1 VFDGTG
7 AALKSSVCNEV
18 KTVANKPDQSTL
30 FLLLGAIHL
39 SALPLYG
46 GIPAGILLLIA
57 SLSLWQFF
65 IIKNRTNNP
74 GKLVQ
79 TLIITAAFAT
89 VLYSYG
95 HIFGQQPG
103 IALVILMTT
112 LKLFEIK
119 NLRDAYIIIYSTF
132 FIIASNFFH
141 SQSIWLI
148 FYVFLVVIFLVAILI
163 ALSDRLNS
171 LSLKNRLRMAA
182 RFVFYA
188 MPLMLILFVL
198 FPRIPDPLWGLPDDA
213 FSSKTGLSEEMSPG
227 SINRL
232 ISSSAIAFRVKFESR
247 IPPHRQRYWRGAVL
261 SLYDGKTW
269 RRSDAPASA
278 QPNIHYDKANET
290 VFTYRVTLEPTN
302 LKWLLSLEYPQV
314 YNAGNKQPSYSF
326 NREAMLTT
334 GSKVT
339 NTINYVVSSDTGADN
354 RALFAQESY
363 KNRLLPVNKNAQTI
377 QLAHELFRNANFD
390 RRQYVDSVL
399 DYFHNN
405 QFIYTLNP
413 DLLGENAMDDFLFD
427 SRRGFCE
434 HYASA
439 FTYLM
444 RAAGIPA
451 RVVIGYQGGKM
462 NPLDDYMIVR
472 QSDAH
477 AWSEVWL
484 DDHWQRVDP
493 TAAVS
498 PDRVEQGVQHAGLE
512 NDRLPLL
519 LVSNNELLRNMAFFY
534 DSLQNNW
541 SQWVIGFNQKKQQAL
556 LKSLGFEDANAS
568 DLILLLIFCLSIA
581 GAIVGW
587 LLLTRQT
594 IEQDTTQHYYNLFC
608 MKLQRHGLQRRLNE
622 GPVDFENRL
631 RKEQYLATETADDIS
646 FIFKAY
652 RALHYGNQSND
663 RLQEHYIRK
672 IKKFRAGKIRQ
683 N

>member
-1 VFDGTG
+1 M
-7 AALKSSVCNEV
+7 KIIN
-18 KTVANKPDQSTL
+18 NKPGPSTL

-39 SALPLYG
+39 SALPLY
-46 GIPAGILLLIA
+46 AGMPFSILLLIA

-65 IIKNRTNNP
+65 IIKSQRNNP
-74 GKLVQ
+74 GKPVQILV
-79 TLIITAAFAT
+79 IVAAFST
-89 VLYSYG
+89 VLYTYG

-103 IALVILMTT
+103 IALVTLMTI

-119 NLRDAYIIIYSTF
+119 NLRDAYIIIYSAF

-171 LSLKNRLRMAA
+171 LSLQNRLRMAA

-198 FPRIPDPLWGLPDDA
+198 FPRIPGPLWGLPDDA

-232 ISSSAIAFRVKFESR
+232 ISSSAIAFRVKFNDK

-261 SLYDGKTW
+261 SQYDGKTW

-278 QPNIHYDKANET
+278 QPNIHYDKNNEN
-290 VFTYRVTLEPTN
+290 VFSYRVTLQPTN
-302 LKWLLSLEYPQV
+302 LQWLLSLEYPQI
-314 YNAGNKQPSYSF
+314 YNASSNQPVYKF

-334 GSKVT
+334 NSKLT
-339 NTINYVVSSDTGADN
+339 NVINYTVSSDTNAHN
-354 RALFAQESY
+354 QALFAQESY
-363 KNRLLPVNKNAQTI
+363 KNRLLPANKNAQTI
-377 QLAHELFRNANFD
+377 QLAHQLFRSAGFN
-390 RRQYVDSVL
+390 RQQYVRSVL
-399 DYFHNN
+399 NYFRNE

-413 DLLGENAMDDFLFD
+413 DLLGDNAMDDFLFN

-541 SQWVIGFNQKKQQAL
+541 NQWVIGFNQKKQQAL
-556 LKSLGFEDANAS
+556 LKSLGFEDASAS
-568 DLILLLIFCLSIA
+568 DLILLLVFCLSVA
-581 GAIVGW
+581 GVIIGW

-594 IEQDTTQHYYNLFC
+594 VEKDTTQHYYNLFC
-608 MKLQRHGLQRRLNE
+608 RKLQRLGLQRQLNE
-622 GPVDFENRL
+622 GPVDFENRI
-631 RKEQYLATETADDIS
+631 RKVPDLAPESATDIT

-652 RALHYGNQSND
+652 RTLHYGKQSND
-663 RLQEHYIRK
+663 RLRKHYIKK
-672 IKKFRAGKIRQ
+672 IKKFKAGKTRK